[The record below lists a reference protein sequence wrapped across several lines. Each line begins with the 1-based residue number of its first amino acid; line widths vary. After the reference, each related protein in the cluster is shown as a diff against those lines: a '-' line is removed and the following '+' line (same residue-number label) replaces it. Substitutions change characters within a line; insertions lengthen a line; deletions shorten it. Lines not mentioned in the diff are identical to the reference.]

1 MQASDLGLPTA
12 SLAAPALGRT
22 GARYLVSLIVGVVT
36 IGWFGVQ
43 TAVCGASLALMLA
56 DVFGL
61 AVPVW
66 ACSTALG
73 ALMLA
78 TALVGFDGLK
88 WVSSV
93 AAPLLV
99 AICLYGVGASVA
111 QTGSLDALLGYV
123 PLPADAIGLI
133 AGVNM
138 AVGLF
143 AFAGATAGDFARFA
157 RTRKDAVLSCV
168 VGVIPAALVALLAGA
183 ALAIVTGQGDIARIM
198 NSIGLPAVGL
208 IALVLSAWTVNAS
221 NVYSAGLGFAVM
233 LGKGEGGSKLTTA
246 VSGVAGIVLA
256 VGGILGQFEA
266 FLTVLSACGPALA
279 GVMVADYWLVRKG
292 RPGERAR
299 ARRRVRGGRGRAC
312 VRHRGGARHGRHVRA
327 GAGAGSARP
336 AVLRRAGE
344 RHRRGDGR
352 LCAVLPPDGRRAL
365 RGARR
370 VQATRGICYHEP
382 GHTRRFGTRTGRT
395 SMRKIGIQEIEDIA
409 LGAALLGAGG
419 GGDPY
424 IGKLTAIGA
433 VKECGEVELIGI
445 DEVPDGA
452 FIMPAASM
460 GAPTILAE
468 KGVGANEFAKLFDM
482 VSRYYG
488 KPIYATMPIEAGGVN
503 SMLPIAA
510 AARLGIPMVDVDGM
524 GRAFPELQ
532 MVTFTIGGA
541 SATPMAFI
549 DEKGNSGILDTITN
563 KWTEDIARAATM
575 TMGGTLTIA
584 LFCMDVDTCKQY
596 GVHGI
601 VTRSEELGRA
611 IRTAKDEAAAAGL
624 TPEGFFLKF
633 TGGHKLFK
641 GKISDVLRETRGAF
655 NFGRVVLEG
664 IGEDRGSQA
673 FVDFQNENLSCVVDG
688 QIKATVPD
696 LICLVDPDTFTPVPP
711 TR

>member
-1 MQASDLGLPTA
+1 
-12 SLAAPALGRT
+12 
-22 GARYLVSLIVGVVT
+22 
-36 IGWFGVQ
+36 
-43 TAVCGASLALMLA
+43 
-56 DVFGL
+56 
-61 AVPVW
+61 
-66 ACSTALG
+66 
-73 ALMLA
+73 
-78 TALVGFDGLK
+78 
-88 WVSSV
+88 
-93 AAPLLV
+93 
-99 AICLYGVGASVA
+99 
-111 QTGSLDALLGYV
+111 
-123 PLPADAIGLI
+123 
-133 AGVNM
+133 
-138 AVGLF
+138 
-143 AFAGATAGDFARFA
+143 
-157 RTRKDAVLSCV
+157 
-168 VGVIPAALVALLAGA
+168 
-183 ALAIVTGQGDIARIM
+183 
-198 NSIGLPAVGL
+198 
-208 IALVLSAWTVNAS
+208 
-221 NVYSAGLGFAVM
+221 
-233 LGKGEGGSKLTTA
+233 
-246 VSGVAGIVLA
+246 
-256 VGGILGQFEA
+256 
-266 FLTVLSACGPALA
+266 
-279 GVMVADYWLVRKG
+279 
-292 RPGERAR
+292 
-299 ARRRVRGGRGRAC
+299 
-312 VRHRGGARHGRHVRA
+312 
-327 GAGAGSARP
+327 
-336 AVLRRAGE
+336 
-344 RHRRGDGR
+344 
-352 LCAVLPPDGRRAL
+352 
-365 RGARR
+365 
-370 VQATRGICYHEP
+370 
-382 GHTRRFGTRTGRT
+382 
-395 SMRKIGIQEIEDIA
+395 MRKIGIQEIEDIA

-488 KPIYATMPIEAGGVN
+488 KPIYATMPIEAG
-503 SMLPIAA
+503 A

-575 TMGGTLTIA
+575 TMGGTLTVA

-624 TPEGFFLKF
+624 TPEEFFLKF

-696 LICLVDPDTFTPVPP
+696 LICLVDPDTFTPVPTDALKYGKRVLAVGLECFHLWRTQAGLDLVGP
-711 TR
+711 RYFGIDTDYIPVEERSARKEA

>member
-1 MQASDLGLPTA
+1 
-12 SLAAPALGRT
+12 
-22 GARYLVSLIVGVVT
+22 
-36 IGWFGVQ
+36 
-43 TAVCGASLALMLA
+43 
-56 DVFGL
+56 
-61 AVPVW
+61 
-66 ACSTALG
+66 
-73 ALMLA
+73 
-78 TALVGFDGLK
+78 
-88 WVSSV
+88 
-93 AAPLLV
+93 
-99 AICLYGVGASVA
+99 
-111 QTGSLDALLGYV
+111 
-123 PLPADAIGLI
+123 
-133 AGVNM
+133 
-138 AVGLF
+138 
-143 AFAGATAGDFARFA
+143 
-157 RTRKDAVLSCV
+157 
-168 VGVIPAALVALLAGA
+168 
-183 ALAIVTGQGDIARIM
+183 
-198 NSIGLPAVGL
+198 
-208 IALVLSAWTVNAS
+208 
-221 NVYSAGLGFAVM
+221 
-233 LGKGEGGSKLTTA
+233 
-246 VSGVAGIVLA
+246 
-256 VGGILGQFEA
+256 
-266 FLTVLSACGPALA
+266 
-279 GVMVADYWLVRKG
+279 
-292 RPGERAR
+292 
-299 ARRRVRGGRGRAC
+299 
-312 VRHRGGARHGRHVRA
+312 
-327 GAGAGSARP
+327 
-336 AVLRRAGE
+336 
-344 RHRRGDGR
+344 
-352 LCAVLPPDGRRAL
+352 
-365 RGARR
+365 
-370 VQATRGICYHEP
+370 
-382 GHTRRFGTRTGRT
+382 
-395 SMRKIGIQEIEDIA
+395 MRKIGIQEIEDIA
-409 LGAALLGAGG
+409 LGATLLGAGG

-468 KGVGANEFAKLFDM
+468 KGAGANE
-482 VSRYYG
+482 YG

-575 TMGGTLTIA
+575 TMGGTLTVA

-624 TPEGFFLKF
+624 TPEEFFLKF

-696 LICLVDPDTFTPVPP
+696 LICLVDPDTFTPVPTDALKYGKRVLAVGLECFHLWRTQAGLDLVGP
-711 TR
+711 RYFGIDTDYIPVEERSARKEA